1 MQHLSSQRAQ
11 LLIVDDEPLV
21 RDLLSR
27 WLRDEGYACATA
39 ESSASAWNYL
49 HAHPVDLLTLDI
61 TMPGGSGLDLLERIK
76 QELPDTAV
84 LMLSALGDAANA
96 IRALT
101 AGACGYLIK
110 PVQRA
115 ELLIQVR
122 NGLEGRRLVI
132 ENREYTTRL
141 EDKVREQ
148 THAIRMAHEETIH
161 RLVRASLY
169 RDTET
174 GAHIKRTGWY
184 SELLAAAAG
193 WDSHRVE
200 QIRLAAPMHDIGKIG
215 IPDSVLLKPG
225 RLTDSEFSIMQTHA
239 ELGALIL
246 AGSQSAVLCL
256 AQEIARC
263 HHERWDGTGYPAGL
277 RGTEIPES
285 ARIVAI
291 VDAYDA
297 LTHDRVY
304 RPAMPQREALAIL
317 EEGRGT
323 HFDPRLLDLFMSL
336 LPEMRAI
343 AEALTDD
350 EEWIGTVQPASG
362 IQCADDFVPKN
373 KLRELCIQNGETD

>member
-1 MQHLSSQRAQ
+1 M
-11 LLIVDDEPLV
+11 
-21 RDLLSR
+21 
-27 WLRDEGYACATA
+27 
-39 ESSASAWNYL
+39 
-49 HAHPVDLLTLDI
+49 
-61 TMPGGSGLDLLERIK
+61 
-76 QELPDTAV
+76 
-84 LMLSALGDAANA
+84 
-96 IRALT
+96 
-101 AGACGYLIK
+101 
-110 PVQRA
+110 
-115 ELLIQVR
+115 
-122 NGLEGRRLVI
+122 

-148 THAIRMAHEETIH
+148 THAIRKAHEETIH
-161 RLVRASLY
+161 RLVKASLY

-193 WDSHRVE
+193 WDSQQVE

-215 IPDSVLLKPG
+215 IPDAVLRKPG
-225 RLTDSEFSIMQTHA
+225 KLTPSEFSVMQTHA
-239 ELGALIL
+239 ELGARIL
-246 AGSQSAVLCL
+246 AGSESAVLCL

-263 HHERWDGTGYPAGL
+263 HHEHWDGTGYPAGL

-304 RPAMPQREALAIL
+304 RPAMTESEALAIL

-362 IQCADDFVPKN
+362 IQCARELVPKN
-373 KLRELCIQNGETD
+373 KLRELCIQNGEPA